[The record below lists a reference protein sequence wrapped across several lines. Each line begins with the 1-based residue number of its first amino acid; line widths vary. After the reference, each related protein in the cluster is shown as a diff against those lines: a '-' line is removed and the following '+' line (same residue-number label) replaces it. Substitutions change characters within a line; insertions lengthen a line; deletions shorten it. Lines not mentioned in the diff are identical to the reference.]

1 MKIKIQ
7 KGIAI
12 PTRAKKSTKKYP
24 FSDME
29 VGDSFFIKDTKT
41 PDKTRN
47 TLASAAWYY
56 KKKNGNTQHFHT
68 KIYVTGVRVWR
79 VE

>member
-1 MKIKIQ
+1 MIKIQ

-12 PTRAKKSTKKYP
+12 PTRARKSNNKYP
-24 FSDME
+24 FAQME
-29 VGDSFFIKDTKT
+29 VGDSFFVKDTKT

-47 TLASAAWYY
+47 TLASAVWYY
-56 KKKNGNTQHFHT
+56 KKRNGSKTNFYT
-68 KIYVTGVRVWR
+68 KMYVTGVRVWR